1 MPAGQDLIF
10 FDNSEDWQVV
20 ANINRTATIVNE
32 NSHTPILPIDLGV
45 SLFSDYIAVIAGTT
59 RGKPSWQFAGDI
71 RQVYNFAPGGNNPVT
86 GVLQSLPTRLF
97 INRLQIVETNRIS
110 PDRFR
115 LRYTPPFW
123 FKDCSVRVYEYTG
136 DTLNF
141 VKDALFSIGNALGV
155 DPNQPSGLIEAQ
167 LTIIEELITDKFAEL
182 QTRESSQ
189 VQLDD
194 FRESQL
200 STRISQTNAGVYT
213 LAEGL
218 AAILPPEQGEAL
230 RRAVSNRL
238 QLDLGFL

>member
-10 FDNSEDWQVV
+10 FDNSRDWQVV
-20 ANINRTATIVNE
+20 ADVSTLAQPLPGDRFV
-32 NSHTPILPIDLGV
+32 PISPIDLGV
-45 SLFSDYIAVIAGTT
+45 SLLCDYIAVVATT
-59 RGKPSWQFAGDI
+59 EVGKPSWQFAGDI
-71 RQVYNFAPGGNNPVT
+71 RQVYNFVPGGSSPVT
-86 GVLQSLPTRLF
+86 SVLQSLPTRLF
-97 INRLQIVETNRIS
+97 INKLQIVETNRIS
-110 PDRFR
+110 TDRFR

-123 FKDCSVRVYEYTG
+123 FRSCAIRVYEYTG

-141 VKDALFSIGNALGV
+141 VEDSLFNIGNALGAFS
-155 DPNQPSGLIEAQ
+155 NQPESLIEAQ

-182 QTRESSQ
+182 RNRESSQ

-200 STRISQTNAGVYT
+200 NTRISQTNAGVYT